1 MDLKRRA
8 VLLPKTK
15 NEEVRTVPLSPAAL
29 DVLRTIPRPLDG
41 SVFGMKPRTITQAW
55 ERIVKKTGIKGLT
68 FHDLRH
74 EAISRLF
81 EDTDL
86 DVMEIRAISGHKT
99 LQMLARYT
107 HLRTHR
113 LADRLAGIKR

>member
-1 MDLKRRA
+1 
-8 VLLPKTK
+8 
-15 NEEVRTVPLSPAAL
+15 RTVPLSPAAL
-29 DVLRTIPRPLDG
+29 DVLKSLPRRING
-41 SVFGMKPRTITQAW
+41 SVFGLSSNAISMAWKRT
-55 ERIVKKTGIKGLT
+55 VKKANIRGLT

-81 EDTDL
+81 EDTNL
-86 DVMEIRAISGHKT
+86 DMMEIRAISGHKT

-113 LADRLAGIKR
+113 LADRLAGAGRVTP

>member
-1 MDLKRRA
+1 MSA
-8 VLLPKTK
+8 
-15 NEEVRTVPLSPAAL
+15 NA
-29 DVLRTIPRPLDG
+29 IG
-41 SVFGMKPRTITQAW
+41 QAW
-55 ERIVKKTGIKGLT
+55 WHVIGKTGIQGLT

-99 LQMLARYT
+99 LQMLARY
-107 HLRTHR
+107 R
-113 LADRLAGIKR
+113 

>member
-1 MDLKRRA
+1 MTVNSIALAWKR
-8 VLLPKTK
+8 V
-15 NEEVRTVPLSPAAL
+15 
-29 DVLRTIPRPLDG
+29 I
-41 SVFGMKPRTITQAW
+41 
-55 ERIVKKTGIKGLT
+55 KKTGIEGLH

-113 LADRLAGIKR
+113 LADRLAGAPRRILAKDL

>member
-1 MDLKRRA
+1 MQK
-8 VLLPKTK
+8 
-15 NEEVRTVPLSPAAL
+15 
-29 DVLRTIPRPLDG
+29 TIPHRIDG
-41 SVFGMKPRTITQAW
+41 PVFGMTVNSISLAW
-55 ERIVKKTGIKGLT
+55 KRVIKKAGIEGLH

-86 DVMEIRAISGHKT
+86 DMMEVRAISGHKT
-99 LQMLARYT
+99 LQVLARYT

-113 LADRLAGIKR
+113 LADRLAGMGRTGAIPVN

>member
-1 MDLKRRA
+1 MTGNAIRL
-8 VLLPKTK
+8 
-15 NEEVRTVPLSPAAL
+15 
-29 DVLRTIPRPLDG
+29 
-41 SVFGMKPRTITQAW
+41 AW
-55 ERIVKKTGIKGLT
+55 ERVLRKTGITDLH

-81 EDTDL
+81 ENTDL

-107 HLRTHR
+107 HLRTSR
-113 LADRLAGIKR
+113 LADRLAGMGRTGAISSK

>member
-1 MDLKRRA
+1 M
-8 VLLPKTK
+8 P
-15 NEEVRTVPLSPAAL
+15 
-29 DVLRTIPRPLDG
+29 
-41 SVFGMKPRTITQAW
+41 
-55 ERIVKKTGIKGLT
+55 
-68 FHDLRH
+68 RH

-113 LADRLAGIKR
+113 LADRLAGASRLTAKDRV

>member
-1 MDLKRRA
+1 MTRKRISA
-8 VLLPKTK
+8 HSSAAQFWCNKT
-15 NEEVRTVPLSPAAL
+15 S
-29 DVLRTIPRPLDG
+29 
-41 SVFGMKPRTITQAW
+41 IT
-55 ERIVKKTGIKGLT
+55 GLT

-113 LADRLAGIKR
+113 LADRLAGMKR